1 MEKVLGEIRLNT
13 TDSVINGL
21 LRRKSD
27 TAVGYSIHFNQ
38 SEDFFIRLGRD
49 FQVPSFSI
57 HHDIDTA
64 TPHPV
69 YRETLRT
76 FISELQQMLP
86 GIFEGLTYFF
96 DPAEVLRP
104 SFFQLYRVSGTYYLY
119 LLKLDLVFRPQNHTV
134 VEKGS
139 NDTTPIYRTSNLIVE
154 ANIIPLRHIEEE
166 DNTPRVFHIEQLIS
180 NTWIGET
187 GRGYFVQGIWI
198 DTDLNKFFTKL
209 VVPEGKR
216 IYPYY
221 PFTSKFR
228 TICYNPVR
236 IDTTNR
242 RESVPLLHRMKEFL
256 VPHLE
261 EIQSVLREEEF
272 SPELSLFQNLRR
284 RIPSEWISYFDSFSL
299 DVYLNDQEMREFEV
313 VETANV

>member
-27 TAVGYSIHFNQ
+27 VAVGYSIHFNQ
-38 SEDFFIRLGRD
+38 SEDFFLRLGRD

-57 HHDIDTA
+57 HHDIA
-64 TPHPV
+64 TTTPLPK
-69 YRETLRT
+69 YLDSLRS
-76 FISELQQMLP
+76 FLADLQQMLP
-86 GIFEGLTYFF
+86 GVFEGLTYFF

-104 SFFQLYRVSGTYYLY
+104 SFFQLYRVAGTYYLY
-119 LLKLDLVFRPQNHTV
+119 LLKLDLVFRPQNHIV

-139 NDTTPIYRTSNLIVE
+139 NDTTPVYRTSNLIVE
-154 ANIIPLRHIEEE
+154 ANIIPLRHIEQ
-166 DNTPRVFHIEQLIS
+166 NGNAPQVFHIEQLIS
-180 NTWIGET
+180 DTWIGET

-198 DTDLNKFFTKL
+198 DTDLNKFFSKL

-228 TICYNPVR
+228 TICHNPIR
-236 IDTTNR
+236 IDGPHR
-242 RESVPLLHRMKEFL
+242 RESIPFLHRMKEFL

-261 EIQSVLREEEF
+261 EIQSVLRGEEF
-272 SPELSLFQNLRR
+272 SPDLPLFQELRQQV
-284 RIPSEWISYFDSFSL
+284 PADWTGYFESFSL